1 MLDQFRG
8 CLLALACSERFGA
21 DAAAGGPS
29 DAGSARGTAAPV
41 DSATTEGATG
51 QMLCVLES
59 YCDAGGFDPHDMAD
73 RLASAWGG
81 GASRPVIVADSTVLA
96 GAIAR
101 LRLGYNFERASF
113 EAWNAA
119 EPDQRLEGSCLL
131 RAAPTGLLRYFD
143 NIHLVGESRV
153 VCSITHHDE
162 LCRFACAI
170 FNMALA
176 HLMLVGVDGL
186 LDELLEF
193 AGPRNAILRDAIRV
207 LPTLRPAELRCSE
220 NVVDMLQAALWLALY
235 CDTLEEAMRVLRAT
249 AGSQPAHAALCGALL
264 GVRTG
269 VEGIPAEWLQRLE
282 ESARIE
288 RGARRLYELAMQG

>member
-8 CLLALACSERFGA
+8 CLLGLACAERFGA
-21 DAAAGGPS
+21 DSAAVPAE
-29 DAGSARGTAAPV
+29 SAPLE
-41 DSATTEGATG
+41 SATS

-81 GASRPVIVADSTVLA
+81 GASRPVIAADSTVLA

-119 EPDQRLEGSCLL
+119 EPAQRLEGACLL

-153 VCSITHHDE
+153 VCAITHHDE

-176 HLMLVGVDGL
+176 HLMLVGGDGL

-193 AGPRNAILRDAIRV
+193 AGPRNAVLRDAIRV
-207 LPTLRPAELRCSE
+207 LPTLQPAALRCSE
-220 NVVDMLQAALWLALY
+220 NVVDMLQTGLWLAQY
-235 CDTLEEAMRVLRAT
+235 CDTLEEALTVLQAA
-249 AGSQPAHAALCGALL
+249 AGSQPGQAALCGALL

-269 VEGIPAEWLQRLE
+269 TEGIPAEWLDDLME
-282 ESARIE
+282 GARIE